1 MSPSEQRRLVVKLTW
16 GAEAPERVSQALS
29 VASTALAAGAEVSLW
44 LTGDATLLAR
54 PGILDKIELP
64 HAAPLAELFDL
75 IRDEGQVTVCSQC
88 AARRDLTEAE
98 LLAGVRVA
106 GSASFV
112 AEVLAESA
120 TALVY

>member
-1 MSPSEQRRLVVKLTW
+1 M
-16 GAEAPERVSQALS
+16 
-29 VASTALAAGAEVSLW
+29 
-44 LTGDATLLAR
+44 
-54 PGILDKIELP
+54 
-64 HAAPLAELFDL
+64 
-75 IRDEGQVTVCSQC
+75 TVCSQC